1 MQYIFTVNA
10 GDDTFSLFTIDGRDP
25 THPKLVG
32 NALPTLGQTPVSVAY
47 SDKLKTAC
55 ALNSGSTAG
64 ITCFNISPNGP
75 TPQGGLRFIP
85 QTELNDSSAYVS
97 TLNRPQ
103 TKQKRDSLTP
113 PSSQAPTRPPSLK
126 CRHSFQSHLHRPIRY
141 RPLQR
146 RPPWP
151 PLRLPYLPFRPNLR
165 QPRRHPTPLPPP
177 SLLPKLP
184 RQQPFPP
191 LRHKPAP
198 ILPRRGLSEHRV
210 SQLKSQR
217 GENHYHSWAG
227 GELLG
232 GVCAAIRCRVYH

>member
-25 THPKLVG
+25 THPNLVG

-75 TPQGGLRFIP
+75 SPKGGLRFIP
-85 QTELNDSSAYVS
+85 QTELNDSSPYVS
-97 TLNRPQ
+97 TINRPQ
-103 TKQKRDSLTP
+103 TKQKRAPLTP
-113 PSSQAPTRPPSLK
+113 PSSQPPTRPPCLE
-126 CRHSFQSHLHRPIRY
+126 CRHILQSHLHRPIRY

-146 RPPWP
+146 RPSWP
-151 PLRLPYLPFRPNLR
+151 PLRLPHLPFRRNFC
-165 QPRRHPTPLPPP
+165 QPHRHFTAFPPP
-177 SLLPKLP
+177 SLLLKLP

-191 LRHKPAP
+191 VRHKPAP
-198 ILPRRGLSEHRV
+198 ILSWRGLSKHRL
-210 SQLKSQR
+210 SQLKSQG
-217 GENHYHSWAG
+217 GEDHYDSWAAS
-227 GELLG
+227 ELLG
-232 GVCAAIRCRVYH
+232 GICAAIRCRVCH

>member
-75 TPQGGLRFIP
+75 SPQGGLRFIP
-85 QTELNDSSAYVS
+85 QTELNDPSAYVS
-97 TLNRPQ
+97 SVNCPQ

-113 PSSQAPTRPPSLK
+113 LSSQAATGPPGAQ
-126 CRHSFQSHLHRPIRY
+126 CRYILQSHFHRPVCY

-146 RPPWP
+146 RPPRP
-151 PLRLPYLPFRPNLR
+151 PLRLPCLPFRRNLL
-165 QPRRHPTPLPPP
+165 HPHSHSTAFPSP

-191 LRHKPAP
+191 LRHEPAP
-198 ILPRRGLSEHRV
+198 ILSWRGFSKYRV
-210 SQLKSQR
+210 SQPTSQR
-217 GENHYHSWAG
+217 GENYYNSWADR
-227 GELLG
+227 ELLG
-232 GVCAAIRCRVYH
+232 GICAAVRCSLYH